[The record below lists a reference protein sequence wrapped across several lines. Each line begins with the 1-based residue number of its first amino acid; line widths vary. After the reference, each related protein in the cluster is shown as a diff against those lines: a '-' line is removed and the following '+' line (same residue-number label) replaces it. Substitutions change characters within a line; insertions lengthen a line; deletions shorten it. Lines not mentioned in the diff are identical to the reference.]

1 MALTDYELTPAARRT
16 LNLFLMI
23 DVSGSM
29 AGEKIAAVNDAV
41 RNVIPIINSIGE
53 SNPDAEIKLAA
64 MTFSA
69 HVSWLTPQPV
79 TPSQFNWTDQTASG
93 WTCLGEACQELNR
106 QLSHKTG
113 FLKSASGSYAP
124 VVILL
129 SDGGPTDNFE
139 AGMNALNGNAWFR
152 HSTRIAIA
160 IGNDADTNV
169 LATFTGNSELVFR
182 VHNIDAL
189 KTVIRVAVVTSSMVC
204 SQSSSVSCGGA
215 LPQANGMA
223 PVANAGTAAASSAM
237 TTPSKSQLTAEAIAQ
252 ELQGE
257 LGIDVGD
264 DALMNELDIDEFD

>member
-1 MALTDYELTPAARRT
+1 MALTDYEITPAARRT

-41 RNVIPIINSIGE
+41 RNVIPIINNIGE
-53 SNPDAEIKLAA
+53 SNPDAEIKLSV
-64 MTFSA
+64 MTFSNT
-69 HVSWLTPQPV
+69 VVWLTPQSV
-79 TPSQFNWTDQTASG
+79 SQLSWSDQTACG
-93 WTCLGEACQELNR
+93 MTCLGEACNELNR

-129 SDGGPTDNFE
+129 SDGGPTDDFNN
-139 AGMNALNGNAWFR
+139 GMTTLNGNAWFR

-160 IGNDADTNV
+160 IGNDADTDV
-169 LATFTGNSELVFR
+169 LSTFTGNPELVFR

-189 KTVIRVAVVTSSMVC
+189 KAVIKVAVVTSSMVC
-204 SQSSSVSCGGA
+204 SQSSSVC
-215 LPQANGMA
+215 
-223 PVANAGTAAASSAM
+223 TASSDAVA
-237 TTPSKSQLTAEAIAQ
+237 TPSKSQLTADAIAT

>member
-93 WTCLGEACQELNR
+93 WTCLGEA
-106 QLSHKTG
+106 
-113 FLKSASGSYAP
+113 
-124 VVILL
+124 
-129 SDGGPTDNFE
+129 
-139 AGMNALNGNAWFR
+139 
-152 HSTRIAIA
+152 
-160 IGNDADTNV
+160 
-169 LATFTGNSELVFR
+169 
-182 VHNIDAL
+182 
-189 KTVIRVAVVTSSMVC
+189 
-204 SQSSSVSCGGA
+204 
-215 LPQANGMA
+215 
-223 PVANAGTAAASSAM
+223 
-237 TTPSKSQLTAEAIAQ
+237 
-252 ELQGE
+252 
-257 LGIDVGD
+257 
-264 DALMNELDIDEFD
+264 